1 MNKKHVFI
9 AVLIGLGI
17 GLYAHKIP
25 VVSGL
30 AKRLPGRETVI

>member
-9 AVLIGLGI
+9 AVLAGLAL